1 MKEMISMI
9 AISKIHTIT
18 YFDKQN
24 SVFSHGIYILDVFE
38 WWQNLKIKYIFMTTL
53 LKFDKVTFLSHVDW
67 NNINTSNK
75 SIFKINFDH
84 LFEFLVK
91 SF

>member
-1 MKEMISMI
+1 MI

-38 WWQNLKIKYIFMTTL
+38 
-53 LKFDKVTFLSHVDW
+53 
-67 NNINTSNK
+67 
-75 SIFKINFDH
+75 
-84 LFEFLVK
+84 
-91 SF
+91 